1 MKKWLLFAIKL
12 VLTGLCLWW
21 ALSGAGIER
30 EGTGLP
36 GWSEI
41 AWSWILAGT
50 LLAGLTV
57 MTTAL
62 RWWLLLLAQEVRI
75 SLWRAVE
82 LTLIGNLFNLFAL
95 GGVGGDAARIFLLI
109 RDHPERKMG
118 VTLAVLMDHLVGMVA
133 MSLMFFAVTAGRF
146 QELDTLDAMS
156 RGILRFAWVFFI
168 GGLAGIALMFVLASP
183 KVHGWIHPPGREW
196 SSEFLRRIPRT
207 YDIFR
212 RRWRHVLGSLA
223 FSLLMLPA
231 YYASFW
237 CAARA
242 VGSGVGVGPVFT
254 AMPVVDALAAMPI
267 SIAGIGVRE
276 KVFQLLMNALTGMPT
291 EIAVSASL
299 IGFFCSLVWAGLG
312 GLLFLRPRD
321 RATPHEIEELTHE
334 G

>member
-1 MKKWLLFAIKL
+1 MKKWLLFATKL
-12 VLTGLCLWW
+12 VLTALCLWW
-21 ALSGAGIER
+21 AFSGVGIER

-36 GWSEI
+36 GPSEL
-41 AWSWILAGT
+41 AWPWIIAGT

-57 MTTAL
+57 LTTAL
-62 RWWLLLLAQEVRI
+62 RWWFLLLAQGVRI
-75 SLWRAVE
+75 RLWRAIE

-95 GGVGGDAARIFLLI
+95 GGVGGDAARIFLLV

-118 VTLAVLMDHLVGMVA
+118 VTLAVLMDHLIGMVA
-133 MSLMFFAVTAGRF
+133 MSMMFFAVTAGRF
-146 QELDTLDAMS
+146 QDLDALDTMS
-156 RGILRFAWVFFI
+156 RGILRFAWVFFT
-168 GGLAGIALMFVLASP
+168 GGLVAVGLMFLLASP

-196 SSEFLRRIPRT
+196 SSEFLRKIPKT

-212 RRWRHVLGSLA
+212 KKWRHVLASLV

-231 YYASFW
+231 YYSSFW
-237 CAARA
+237 CTARA
-242 VGSGVGVGPVFT
+242 VGSGVDIGPVLT

-276 KVFQLLMNALTGMPT
+276 KVFQVLMHALTGMPT
-291 EIAVSASL
+291 ELAVSASL
-299 IGFFCSLVWAGLG
+299 IGFFCSLVWAALG